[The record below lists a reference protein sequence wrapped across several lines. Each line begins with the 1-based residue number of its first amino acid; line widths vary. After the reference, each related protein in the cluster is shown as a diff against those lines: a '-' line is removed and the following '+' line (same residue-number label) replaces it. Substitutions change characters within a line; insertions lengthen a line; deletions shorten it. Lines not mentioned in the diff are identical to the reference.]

1 MHFLISLLFG
11 PQQRQLAQQPVPVQ
25 LDYTRP
31 LQQGPSQLQIKPGI
45 AAYRDREFF

>member
-11 PQQRQLAQQPVPVQ
+11 PQQRQLAPQPVPLK

-31 LQQGPSQLQIKPGI
+31 VHHGPSPIQIKPGI
-45 AAYRDREFF
+45 AGYRDREFF